1 MKQIPLDLEQT
12 AESCNNIAISFKPGQ
27 EARWEAEAL
36 RGLGFSAWFD
46 QYRLKSVKPV
56 DAVSNA
62 AVGQKLDQGWFAG
75 YQPIRI
81 IYL

>member
-12 AESCNNIAISFKPGQ
+12 AESCNDIAISFKPDQAAGL
-27 EARWEAEAL
+27 EAEAL

-56 DAVSNA
+56 DAASDA
-62 AVGQKLDQGWFAG
+62 AVGRKLDQGWFAR
-75 YQPIRI
+75 YQPICI
-81 IYL
+81 IYF